1 MCGDVRSGYF
11 VNHETPVRYQ
21 RMIQGVIVN
30 SKTGLRLLRHAGW
43 LSALCLAVTTTFYIP
58 SPANAETIAGA
69 LSKAYVGN
77 PQLKADQA
85 RQRATD
91 EQIPQAKSGW
101 RPTVTTNSD
110 IRKSYQGKRHDDSTG
125 VAYRKS
131 DFLDGGFRIELSQPV
146 FDGFRSENALRE
158 ADATVRA
165 GNQNLLAVE
174 QQVLLDGAIA
184 FMDVIRDRQIA
195 NYRRDSLDNFKEQ
208 VRAAKARF
216 DVGEI
221 TRTDVAQ
228 ANARSA
234 EARGRYAVAVGNLE
248 TSVANYI
255 RVIGIKPGQLI
266 SPPLSP
272 RVPKTLRQAIAIS
285 GETNPQILA
294 AAYVEQ
300 AAEANI
306 GVQKSDLL
314 PKLNFEAGYL
324 IDNNSKNFLG
334 RSRTGYIQGT
344 LSVPIYQ
351 SGRVYSQ
358 IREAKQISSQR
369 KMEVL
374 DVHRQ
379 VRERVV
385 SAWHLLKAATATIAA
400 AREAVAANQIA
411 LDGVKQEAQVGTRT
425 TLDVLNAENE
435 LVETQVA
442 LATSL
447 RDRIVAGYQLVA
459 AIGRMTAADLR
470 LSVNIYEPERNL
482 DEVRDKAFGA
492 SINTSE

>member
-1 MCGDVRSGYF
+1 MKYLKRPSY
-11 VNHETPVRYQ
+11 
-21 RMIQGVIVN
+21 
-30 SKTGLRLLRHAGW
+30 RLPANW
-43 LSALCLAVTTTFYIP
+43 LAAVCLAVTAMMQQP
-58 SPANAETIAGA
+58 VSASAETIASA

-77 PQLKADQA
+77 PQLKAEQA

-91 EQIPQAKSGW
+91 ERVPQAKSGW
-101 RPTVTTNSD
+101 RPTVTTNSN
-110 IRKSYQGKRHDDSTG
+110 IRKSYQGTRSANSAG
-125 VAYRKS
+125 VVAYRKS
-131 DFLDGGFRIELSQPV
+131 DFLDGGFRIDLSQPV
-146 FDGFRSENALRE
+146 FDGFRAQSELFE
-158 ADATVRA
+158 AEATVEA
-165 GNQNLLAVE
+165 GNQNLLSVE

-184 FMDVIRDRQIA
+184 FMNVIRDREIVD
-195 NYRRDSLDNFKEQ
+195 YRRQSQGNFAEQ
-208 VRAAKARF
+208 VRAATARF
-216 DVGEI
+216 DVGEV

-228 ANARSA
+228 S
-234 EARGRYAVAVGNLE
+234 EARYSEAQGRYAVAIGNLQ

-255 RVIGIKPGQLI
+255 RVIGVKPGRLI
-266 SPPLSP
+266 FPPLSP
-272 RVPKTLRQAIAIS
+272 RVPKTLRQAIAIA

-294 AAYVEQ
+294 AAYVQ
-300 AAEANI
+300 AAAEANI

-314 PKLNFEAGYL
+314 PKVNFEAGYL
-324 IDNNSKNFLG
+324 IDNNSQIAVG
-334 RSRTGYIQGT
+334 RSRSGYIGGT

-351 SGRVYSQ
+351 SGRVYSR

-369 KMEVL
+369 KLEVL
-374 DVHRQ
+374 DAQRQ
-379 VRERVV
+379 VREQVV

-400 AREAVAANQIA
+400 AKEAVAANQVA

-470 LSVNIYEPERNL
+470 LSVNIYESKQNL
-482 DEVRDKAFGA
+482 EEVRDKAFGA
-492 SINTSE
+492 RVTTYD

>member
-1 MCGDVRSGYF
+1 MFRGSTVVYLKR
-11 VNHETPVRYQ
+11 P
-21 RMIQGVIVN
+21 
-30 SKTGLRLLRHAGW
+30 KLRLQAGW
-43 LSALCLAVTTTFYIP
+43 LVALCVAASAVIHG
-58 SPANAETIAGA
+58 SARASAETIASA
-69 LSKAYVGN
+69 LSKAYIGN

-91 EQIPQAKSGW
+91 EQVPQAKSGW

-110 IRKSYQGKRHDDSTG
+110 IRKTYQGTRSVATG
-125 VAYRKS
+125 GSYSKS
-131 DFLDGGFRIELSQPV
+131 DFLDGGFRIDLSQPV
-146 FDGFRSENALRE
+146 FDGFRTENALRE

-208 VRAAKARF
+208 VRAATARF
-216 DVGEI
+216 DVGEV

-255 RVIGIKPGQLI
+255 RVIGVKPGRLI
-266 SPPLSP
+266 FPPLSP
-272 RVPKTLRQAIAIS
+272 RVPKTLRQAVAIS

-314 PKLNFEAGYL
+314 PKVNFEAGYL
-324 IDNNSKNFLG
+324 IDNNSRNSFG
-334 RSRTGYIQGT
+334 RSRTGFIQGT

-358 IREAKQISSQR
+358 IREAKQVASQR
-369 KMEVL
+369 RLEVL

-385 SAWHLLKAATATIAA
+385 SAWHILKAATVTIAA
-400 AREAVAANQIA
+400 AKEAVAANKTA

-425 TLDVLNAENE
+425 TLDVLDAENE

-459 AIGRMTAADLR
+459 AIGHMTAADLR
-470 LSVNIYEPERNL
+470 LSVNIYDPRRNL
-482 DEVRDKAFGA
+482 EEVRDKAFGA
-492 SINTSE
+492 RINTSE

>member
-1 MCGDVRSGYF
+1 VGYIVRGLTVGYIKRP
-11 VNHETPVRYQ
+11 T
-21 RMIQGVIVN
+21 
-30 SKTGLRLLRHAGW
+30 LRLHASW
-43 LSALCLAVTTTFYIP
+43 LAALCVCVTAVVHG
-58 SPANAETIAGA
+58 SAPASAETIASA

-77 PQLKADQA
+77 PQLKAEQA

-91 EQIPQAKSGW
+91 EQVPQAKSGW

-110 IRKSYQGKRHDDSTG
+110 IRKTYQGTRSTQFDPSDNP
-125 VAYRKS
+125 VTAYRKS
-131 DFLDGGFRIELSQPV
+131 DFLDGGFQINLSQPV
-146 FDGFRSENALRE
+146 FDGFRTENALRE

-195 NYRRDSLDNFKEQ
+195 NYRRASLDNFKEQ
-208 VRAAKARF
+208 VRAATARF
-216 DVGEI
+216 DVGEV

-255 RVIGIKPGQLI
+255 RVIGVKPGRLI
-266 SPPLSP
+266 FPPLSP
-272 RVPKTLRQAIAIS
+272 RVPKTLRQAIEIS

-314 PKLNFEAGYL
+314 PKVNFEAGYL
-324 IDNNSKNFLG
+324 IDNNSRNSFG
-334 RSRTGYIQGT
+334 RSRAGFIQGT

-369 KMEVL
+369 RLEVL

-385 SAWHLLKAATATIAA
+385 SAWHILKAATVTIAA
-400 AREAVAANQIA
+400 AKEAVAANKIA
-411 LDGVKQEAQVGTRT
+411 LDGVTQEAQVGTRT
-425 TLDVLNAENE
+425 TLDVLDAENE

-442 LATSL
+442 LANSL

-459 AIGRMTAADLR
+459 AIGHMTAGDLR
-470 LSVNIYEPERNL
+470 LSVNVYDPRRNL
-482 DEVRDKAFGA
+482 EEVRDKAFGA
-492 SINTSE
+492 RINTSE

>member
-1 MCGDVRSGYF
+1 MV
-11 VNHETPVRYQ
+11 HLPAT
-21 RMIQGVIVN
+21 
-30 SKTGLRLLRHAGW
+30 
-43 LSALCLAVTTTFYIP
+43 
-58 SPANAETIAGA
+58 ANAETIASA

-91 EQIPQAKSGW
+91 ERVPQAKSGW
-101 RPTVTTNSD
+101 RPTVTTNSQ
-110 IRKSYQGKRHDDSTG
+110 IQKSYRGRRSSLDAG
-125 VAYRKS
+125 YGKS
-131 DFLDGGFRIELSQPV
+131 DFLDGGFDIRLSQPV
-146 FDGFRSENALRE
+146 FDGFRSESELRE
-158 ADATVRA
+158 ADATVEA

-184 FMDVIRDRQIA
+184 FMNVIRDRAIA
-195 NYRRDSLDNFKEQ
+195 NYRRQSVSNFAEQ
-208 VRAAKARF
+208 VRAATARF
-216 DVGEI
+216 DVGEV

-228 ANARSA
+228 ANARSSDA
-234 EARGRYAVAVGNLE
+234 QGRYAVAIGDLQ

-255 RVIGIKPGQLI
+255 RVIGVKPGKLVF
-266 SPPLSP
+266 PPLSP
-272 RVPKTLRQAIAIS
+272 RVPKTLRRAVAIA

-294 AAYVEQ
+294 AAFVEE

-306 GVQKSDLL
+306 EVQKSDLL
-314 PKLNFEAGYL
+314 PKVNFEAGYQ
-324 IDNNSKNFLG
+324 IDNSSRAAFG
-334 RSRTGYIQGT
+334 RARTGFIGGS

-369 KMEVL
+369 RLEVL
-374 DVHRQ
+374 DAQRQ

-385 SAWHLLKAATATIAA
+385 SAWHLLKAATATITAA
-400 AREAVAANQIA
+400 KQAVAANQIA

-442 LATSL
+442 LATSQ
-447 RDRIVAGYQLVA
+447 RNRIVAGYQLVA

-470 LSVNIYEPERNL
+470 LSVNIYDPKQNL
-482 DEVRDKAFGA
+482 EEVRDKAFGA
-492 SINTSE
+492 DITTYD

>member
-1 MCGDVRSGYF
+1 MGYII
-11 VNHETPVRYQ
+11 R
-21 RMIQGVIVN
+21 
-30 SKTGLRLLRHAGW
+30 GLTVGYIKRPTLRQHASW
-43 LSALCLAVTTTFYIP
+43 LAALCVCVTAVVHG
-58 SPANAETIAGA
+58 SAPASAETIASA

-77 PQLKADQA
+77 PQLKAEQA

-91 EQIPQAKSGW
+91 EQVPQAKSGW

-110 IRKSYQGKRHDDSTG
+110 IRKTYQGTRSSDETT

-131 DFLDGGFRIELSQPV
+131 DFLDGGFQINLSQPV
-146 FDGFRSENALRE
+146 FDGFRTENALRE

-195 NYRRDSLDNFKEQ
+195 NYRRASLDNFKEQ
-208 VRAAKARF
+208 VRAATARF
-216 DVGEI
+216 DVGEV

-255 RVIGIKPGQLI
+255 RVIGVKPGRLI
-266 SPPLSP
+266 FPPLSP

-314 PKLNFEAGYL
+314 PKVNFEAGYL
-324 IDNNSKNFLG
+324 IDNNSRNSFG
-334 RSRTGYIQGT
+334 RSRAGFIQGT

-369 KMEVL
+369 RLEVL

-385 SAWHLLKAATATIAA
+385 SAWHILKASTVTIAA
-400 AREAVAANQIA
+400 AKEAVAANKIA
-411 LDGVKQEAQVGTRT
+411 LDGVTQEAQVGTRT
-425 TLDVLNAENE
+425 TLDVLDAENE

-442 LATSL
+442 LANSL

-459 AIGRMTAADLR
+459 AIGHMTAGDLR
-470 LSVNIYEPERNL
+470 LSVNVYDPRRNL
-482 DEVRDKAFGA
+482 EEVRDKAFGA
-492 SINTSE
+492 RINTSE

>member
-1 MCGDVRSGYF
+1 MVYIKRP
-11 VNHETPVRYQ
+11 T
-21 RMIQGVIVN
+21 
-30 SKTGLRLLRHAGW
+30 LRLHASW
-43 LSALCLAVTTTFYIP
+43 LAALCMAVTAVVHA
-58 SPANAETIAGA
+58 SEPARAETIASA

-91 EQIPQAKSGW
+91 ELVPQAKSGW

-110 IRKSYQGKRHDDSTG
+110 IRKLYRGERSTNAVTAG
-125 VAYRKS
+125 KS
-131 DFLDGGFRIELSQPV
+131 DFLEGGIDILLSQPV

-184 FMDVIRDRQIA
+184 FMNVIRDRQIA
-195 NYRRDSLDNFKEQ
+195 NYRRESLDNFKEQ
-208 VRAAKARF
+208 VRAATARF

-255 RVIGIKPGQLI
+255 RVIGIKPGRLI
-266 SPPLSP
+266 FPPLSP
-272 RVPKTLRQAIAIS
+272 RVPKTLREAIAIS

-306 GVQKSDLL
+306 EVQKSDLL
-314 PKLNFEAGYL
+314 PKVNFEAGYS
-324 IDNNSKNFLG
+324 IDNNSSNIVG
-334 RSRTGYIQGT
+334 RSRTGFIQGT

-351 SGRVYSQ
+351 SGKVYSQ

-369 KMEVL
+369 KLEVL

-379 VRERVV
+379 VREGVV
-385 SAWHLLKAATATIAA
+385 SAWHILKASTETIVAA
-400 AREAVAANQIA
+400 KEAVTANKIA
-411 LDGVKQEAQVGTRT
+411 LDGVTQEAQVGTRT
-425 TLDVLNAENE
+425 TLDVLNAETE

-442 LATSL
+442 LATSQ

-459 AIGRMTAADLR
+459 AIGHMTAADLR
-470 LSVNIYEPERNL
+470 LSVHLYDPRRNL
-482 DEVRDKAFGA
+482 EEVRDKAFGA
-492 SINTSE
+492 RINTSE

>member
-1 MCGDVRSGYF
+1 MGYIVRGLTVGYIKRP
-11 VNHETPVRYQ
+11 T
-21 RMIQGVIVN
+21 
-30 SKTGLRLLRHAGW
+30 LRLHASW
-43 LSALCLAVTTTFYIP
+43 LAALCVCVTAVVHG
-58 SPANAETIAGA
+58 SAPASAETIASA

-77 PQLKADQA
+77 PQLKAEQA

-91 EQIPQAKSGW
+91 EQVPQAKSGW

-110 IRKSYQGKRHDDSTG
+110 IRKTYQGSRSSDGTT

-131 DFLDGGFRIELSQPV
+131 DFLDGGFQINLSQPV
-146 FDGFRSENALRE
+146 FDGFRTENALRE

-195 NYRRDSLDNFKEQ
+195 NYRRASLDNFKEQ
-208 VRAAKARF
+208 VRAATARF
-216 DVGEI
+216 DVGEV

-255 RVIGIKPGQLI
+255 RVIGVKPGRLI
-266 SPPLSP
+266 FPPLSP

-314 PKLNFEAGYL
+314 PKVNFEASYL
-324 IDNNSKNFLG
+324 IDNNSSNLVG
-334 RSRTGYIQGT
+334 RTRAGVIAGT

-358 IREAKQISSQR
+358 IREAKQIASQR
-369 KMEVL
+369 RLEVL

-385 SAWHLLKAATATIAA
+385 SAWHILKAATVTIAA
-400 AREAVAANQIA
+400 AKEAVAANKIA
-411 LDGVKQEAQVGTRT
+411 LDGVTQEAQVGTRT
-425 TLDVLNAENE
+425 TLDVLDAENE

-442 LATSL
+442 LANSL

-459 AIGRMTAADLR
+459 AIGHMTAGDLR
-470 LSVNIYEPERNL
+470 LSVNVYDPRRNL
-482 DEVRDKAFGA
+482 EEVRDKAFGA
-492 SINTSE
+492 RINTSE

>member
-1 MCGDVRSGYF
+1 MGYINRS
-11 VNHETPVRYQ
+11 
-21 RMIQGVIVN
+21 
-30 SKTGLRLLRHAGW
+30 SLRLHASW
-43 LSALCLAVTTTFYIP
+43 LAALCMAVTAVVHG
-58 SPANAETIAGA
+58 SAPARAETIASA

-91 EQIPQAKSGW
+91 ERIPQAKSGW

-110 IRKSYQGKRHDDSTG
+110 IRKTYQGTRSSVGGGT

-131 DFLDGGFRIELSQPV
+131 DFLDGGFQINLSQPV
-146 FDGFRSENALRE
+146 FDGFRTENALRE

-195 NYRRDSLDNFKEQ
+195 NYRRESLDNFKEQ
-208 VRAAKARF
+208 VRAATARF
-216 DVGEI
+216 DVGEV

-255 RVIGIKPGQLI
+255 RVIGVKPGLLI
-266 SPPLSP
+266 FPPLSP
-272 RVPKTLRQAIAIS
+272 RVPKTLRQAVAIS

-300 AAEANI
+300 AAKANI

-314 PKLNFEAGYL
+314 PKVNFEAGYL
-324 IDNNSKNFLG
+324 IDNNSRNSFG
-334 RSRTGYIQGT
+334 RSRTGFIQGT

-369 KMEVL
+369 RLEVL

-385 SAWHLLKAATATIAA
+385 SAWHILKAATVTIAA
-400 AREAVAANQIA
+400 AKEAVVANKIA
-411 LDGVKQEAQVGTRT
+411 LDGVTQEAQVGTRT
-425 TLDVLNAENE
+425 TLDVLDAENE

-459 AIGRMTAADLR
+459 AIGHMTAADLR
-470 LSVNIYEPERNL
+470 LSVNIYDPRRNL
-482 DEVRDKAFGA
+482 EEVRDKAFGA
-492 SINTSE
+492 RINTSE

>member
-1 MCGDVRSGYF
+1 MV
-11 VNHETPVRYQ
+11 
-21 RMIQGVIVN
+21 QGVIVN
-30 SKTGLRLLRHAGW
+30 SKTGVRFMRHAGW
-43 LSALCLAVTTTFYIP
+43 LAALCMAVTTTFFH
-58 SPANAETIAGA
+58 STPANAETIAGA

-91 EQIPQAKSGW
+91 ERVPQAKSGW
-101 RPTVTTNSD
+101 RPTVTANADVSKFYQDNSVT
-110 IRKSYQGKRHDDSTG
+110 GKT
-125 VAYRKS
+125 
-131 DFLDGGFRIELSQPV
+131 DFLSRSLQIQLSQPV

-158 ADATVRA
+158 ADATVQA

-184 FMDVIRDRQIA
+184 FMNVIRDRQIA
-195 NYRRDSLDNFKEQ
+195 NYRRGSLSNFTEQ

-228 ANARSA
+228 SNARA
-234 EARGRYAVAVGNLE
+234 FDARGRYAVAVGNLE

-255 RVIGIKPGQLI
+255 RVIGAKPDRLI
-266 SPPLSP
+266 FPRLSP
-272 RVPKTLRQAIAIS
+272 RVPKSLRQAIAIA
-285 GETNPQILA
+285 GETNPEILA
-294 AAYVEQ
+294 AAYVEA

-314 PKLNFEAGYL
+314 PKLNFEASYS
-324 IDNNSKNFLG
+324 IDNNSLNTVG
-334 RSRTGYIQGT
+334 RTRSGVIAGT
-344 LSVPIYQ
+344 LSVPLYQ

-369 KMEVL
+369 KLEVL

-400 AREAVAANQIA
+400 AKEAVAANQIA